1 MKRTIIEELGN
12 VQAIAKQI
20 TGDDWS
26 IMLLNGSDIIAQ
38 DVYFINNPVR
48 GIENLVQK
56 ALDTYTEEYIFLC
69 IPDAERISENTYKL
83 GELDW
88 FCRIAGTR
96 FFKHFYQS
104 ADKFVRDQ
112 KGLRIIDK

>member
-12 VQAIAKQI
+12 VQAIAKQN
-20 TGDDWS
+20 TGNDWS

-38 DVYFINNPVR
+38 DVYFTNDPVR
-48 GIENLVQK
+48 GIEDLVQK
-56 ALDTYTEEYIFLC
+56 ALDTYTEEYVFLC
-69 IPDAERISENTYKL
+69 IPDTERISENTYKS

-88 FCRIAGTR
+88 FCRIDGTR

-104 ADKFVRDQ
+104 ADEFIRD
-112 KGLRIIDK
+112 KSGKRIIDR